1 MPRGG
6 KRYDGGIGMRIAV
19 KGYFNRIFRFT
30 VCQTGCGIFVYYD
43 FGFGEFVG
51 MRRIS

>member
-6 KRYDGGIGMRIAV
+6 MRYDGGIGICISV
-19 KGYFNRIFRFT
+19 KDYFNRIFRFT
-30 VCQTGCGIFVYYD
+30 LFFAGRVIFVYYD
-43 FGFGEFVG
+43 FGFGDFVG